1 MPVMACRKLP
11 KTGTSLHSVVLMGEC
26 EDNPLLNRFAM
37 TEIWKDVVEFEG
49 LYQVSNLGNVR
60 RHPDKQSKNKYRAAK
75 PLARAININRLGYL
89 YASFYKDGKTVKK
102 TVHQLVAAAFIP
114 GFQYG
119 DEVNH
124 NDGNKQNNSLD
135 NLIPCTS
142 QVNNL
147 HAHRT
152 GLMPKPGASKYHNV
166 HIRLSRYKDK
176 VYTYYVAKVKDAG
189 KILINKQFTCEVEA
203 AKAVDAFL
211 DSIGDTSRARNFS
224 KP

>member
-1 MPVMACRKLP
+1 
-11 KTGTSLHSVVLMGEC
+11 
-26 EDNPLLNRFAM
+26 M
-37 TEIWKDVVEFEG
+37 TEIWKDIVEFEG
-49 LYQVSNLGNVR
+49 LYQVSDHGNVR
-60 RHPDKQSKNKYRAAK
+60 RHPDKQSKNKYRQAK
-75 PLARAININRLGYL
+75 PLERAVHKNRYGYV
-89 YASFYKDGKTVKK
+89 YASLYKDGKTHKK

-114 GFQYG
+114 EFKYG

-124 NDGNKQNNSLD
+124 DDGDKQINREG
-135 NLIPCTS
+135 NLIPCTT

-176 VYTYYVAKVKDAG
+176 VYTYYVAKVKDMG

-203 AKAVDAFL
+203 AKAVDTFL
-211 DSIGDTSRARNFS
+211 DSIGDTQRARNFS

>member
-11 KTGTSLHSVVLMGEC
+11 KTGISLHSAALMVEC
-26 EDNPLLNRFAM
+26 EDNPLLNRFTM
-37 TEIWKDVVEFEG
+37 LEIWKDVVEFEG
-49 LYQVSNLGNVR
+49 LYQVSDHGNVR
-60 RHPDKQSKNKYRAAK
+60 RHPDKQSKYKYRTVK
-75 PLARAININRLGYL
+75 PLSRAVTPNRLGYL
-89 YASFYKDGKTVKK
+89 YASFYKDGKTIKK

-119 DEVNH
+119 DAVNH
-124 NDGNKQNNSLD
+124 EDGNKQNNSLD
-135 NLIPCTS
+135 NLIPCTP

-166 HIRLSRYKDK
+166 HIRLSRYKEK
-176 VYTYYVAKVKDAG
+176 TYTYYVAKVKDMG

-211 DSIGDTSRARNFS
+211 DSIGDTHRARNFS